1 MKKQKVMSQM
11 KGQDKIP
18 EKQLIEVEIGNL
30 PEEVTKVIVKMIQD
44 LRRRMEAK
52 IEKIQEV
59 FTKDLQEL
67 RNKQTEMNNTLE
79 GINSR
84 IREAEAQT
92 NDLEDRMMEITATEQ
107 NIEKRTENSLR
118 DLWDIKRTN
127 ICIIGVPEE
136 ETEKRPEKY
145 LKR

>member
-1 MKKQKVMSQM
+1 MMKKQKVMSQM

-18 EKQLIEVEIGNL
+18 EKQLIEGEIGNL

-44 LRRRMEAK
+44 LRRRMEVK
-52 IEKIQEV
+52 IEIQEM

-67 RNKQTEMNNTLE
+67 SNKQTEMNNTLE

-92 NDLEDRMMEITATEQ
+92 NDLEDRMTEITATEQ
-107 NIEKRTENSLR
+107 NIEKRTEDSLR
-118 DLWDIKRTN
+118 YLWDIKRTN

>member
-1 MKKQKVMSQM
+1 MMKKQKVMSQM

-44 LRRRMEAK
+44 LRRRMEVK
-52 IEKIQEV
+52 IEIQEM

-67 RNKQTEMNNTLE
+67 SNKQTEMNNTLE

-92 NDLEDRMMEITATEQ
+92 DGNHCHGTEYRKKNWRQ
-107 NIEKRTENSLR
+107 PKIPL
-118 DLWDIKRTN
+118 
-127 ICIIGVPEE
+127 G
-136 ETEKRPEKY
+136 Y
-145 LKR
+145 

>member
-1 MKKQKVMSQM
+1 MSQM

-92 NDLEDRMMEITATEQ
+92 NDLEDRMTEITAKEQ